1 MKRFLLILLLAIG
14 CGHST
19 AFAQFYTIGRS
30 MPKAH
35 IKTGNPSTQS
45 DSVSEDSVAVPKIV
59 QIDSVSITQSYPGVS
74 LPLRKIQINSSFG
87 WRKDPFTS
95 KRTWHNGID
104 LQARDDLAM
113 SMLNGVVVRTGKDNR
128 SGVYVVLRH
137 GNFEVS
143 YCHLSKILVK
153 KESRV
158 VTGQPIGITG
168 NTGRSTGPH
177 LHRVTKKDGQA
188 FDPTI
193 FLDYVSNTIN
203 SL

>member
-1 MKRFLLILLLAIG
+1 MGEYF
-14 CGHST
+14 
-19 AFAQFYTIGRS
+19 TI
-30 MPKAH
+30 
-35 IKTGNPSTQS
+35 
-45 DSVSEDSVAVPKIV
+45 
-59 QIDSVSITQSYPGVS
+59 PGVS

-158 VTGQPIGITG
+158 VAGQPIGITG

-177 LHRVTKKDGQA
+177 LHLVTKKDGQA

-193 FLDYVSNTIN
+193 FLDYVRK
-203 SL
+203 SLYSPVASTTPSALEK